1 LAPRVGRYRYA
12 AMAAA
17 AVEIP
22 FLAVHY
28 GVPEST
34 LATLTQTPTVE
45 LVNQLLER
53 ITTKAREFDELKSDK
68 LRSEVELENAVR
80 SRESK
85 IKTLKASV
93 EKGLS
98 ETSNLR
104 SKLQE
109 SGKSGGFLSCGVLLI
124 CK

>member
-1 LAPRVGRYRYA
+1 MAPRVGRYRYA

-45 LVNQLLER
+45 LVSQLLEK

-109 SGKSGGFLSCGVLLI
+109 SGKSGGFCLAARF
-124 CK
+124 